1 MVLVSSE
8 SKMPRVSTIKLY
20 LCIAVLFLL
29 LPGCGVKMVYN
40 NLDMLI
46 PWYVD
51 DLITLNE
58 EQQAELEQRLADV
71 ITWHR
76 TTQLSEYSAFMRKT
90 RLQIGDGDGV
100 TQQDLDEAFAEAE
113 KSWRVLIGKVA
124 PELVDM
130 LITASDEQKQ
140 ELFDNIEKQN
150 EEFKEDY
157 LNLTEE
163 KRREDRVK
171 AIQKNFRRWLGS
183 LNDEQK
189 KIIEHYASN
198 FIPIHDDRWLFRLK
212 WQSEFRKLMYD
223 DSAKPEVRQKL
234 EQLFVGM
241 QDMYPEDYKNKRRVN
256 IKLIKEMILK
266 MNGTI
271 SNEQFEHLFKRIES
285 YAVTFEELAV
295 QI

>member
-1 MVLVSSE
+1 ME
-8 SKMPRVSTIKLY
+8 K
-20 LCIAVLFLL
+20 
-29 LPGCGVKMVYN
+29 
-40 NLDMLI
+40 
-46 PWYVD
+46 
-51 DLITLNE
+51 
-58 EQQAELEQRLADV
+58 RLADV

-76 TTQLSEYSAFMRKT
+76 TTQLTEYSAFMRKT

-113 KSWRVLIGKVA
+113 KSWRALIGKVA

-140 ELFDNIEKQN
+140 ELFENIEKQN
-150 EEFKEDY
+150 EEFKEEY
-157 LNLTEE
+157 LDLTEE
-163 KRREDRVK
+163 KRRKERVK

-198 FIPIHDDRWLFRLK
+198 FIPIHNDRWLFRLK
-212 WQSEFRKLMYD
+212 WQSEFRKLLYD
-223 DSAKPEVRQKL
+223 EDTSKPEVRQQL
-234 EQLFVGM
+234 EQLFAGM

-285 YAVTFEELAV
+285 YAATFEELAV

>member
-1 MVLVSSE
+1 MVLVASE
-8 SKMPRVSTIKLY
+8 SQMPRISAIKLY
-20 LCIAVLFLL
+20 FYIAVLLLL

-40 NLDMLI
+40 NLDILI

-51 DLITLNE
+51 DLVTLND
-58 EQQAELEQRLADV
+58 EQQAELEKRLADV

-76 TTQLSEYSAFMRKT
+76 TTQLSQYSAFMRKT
-90 RLQIGDGDGV
+90 RLHIDDGV
-100 TQQDLDEAFAEAE
+100 TQQDLDEAFSEAE
-113 KSWRVLIGKVA
+113 ESWHVLIGKVA
-124 PELVDM
+124 PELVDI
-130 LITASDEQKQ
+130 LITATDKQKQ
-140 ELFDNIEKQN
+140 ELFENIEKQN

-157 LNLTEE
+157 LNLSEE
-163 KRREDRVK
+163 ERCKDRVK

-183 LNDEQK
+183 LNEQQK
-189 KIIEHYASN
+189 KTIEHYASN
-198 FIPIHDDRWLFRLK
+198 FIPIHNDRWLFRLR
-212 WQSEFRKLMYD
+212 WQNEFRKLMYAD
-223 DSAKPEVRQKL
+223 PSNPEVREKL

-241 QDMYPEDYKNKRRVN
+241 QDMYPENYKNKRRVN

-285 YAVTFEELAV
+285 YAATFEELAV